1 MVQRVELMPSLSQHL
16 KEESV
21 HAREYRLTS
30 LGIVPSCRIKILY
43 STTDTHDCFSE
54 FTALGI
60 ALHSLTNLKKYSGNF
75 WR

>member
-30 LGIVPSCRIKILY
+30 LGIVTSCRIKILY

-60 ALHSLTNLKKYSGNF
+60 SLHSLTNLKKYSGNF